1 MPRNPTISDTMA
13 EAGII
18 ATLIYSP
25 TYILHSDNLKHNHFY
40 NKESS
45 VLYWAINKLIK
56 QGVENIDSFNLAE
69 TINSNEG
76 IKNQFDKYNINLEEY
91 INLSKAVARNSIE
104 EYKVLVKR
112 ILSLSFKRE
121 LHKQIK
127 KFDETCLDVDQDD
140 ISELSGNIYSTLNKL
155 NEQYIL
161 NDEIKLIGEVIDD
174 IWDEIQKR
182 SSTGVVGIKS
192 KIQSLSE
199 YFTYENGELVLLQ
212 ARMKQGKSAFM
223 LNETIHQLKQGYSVA
238 YFDTEMASRQFVER
252 ALSNLTG
259 VEVRKIK
266 NGSYS
271 SSEADML
278 KDALSWFKKQKF
290 VHLYKPQWTAETI
303 YSTAKILQYKMGLN
317 FLIFDYIKNNSGN
330 ASEVANKLGEQI
342 DYLKN
347 FVAGGM
353 NIPVLAAAQLGRS
366 GEVADSDKL
375 DRYTSVTVKWLKK
388 NKDEMIGDWKQV
400 GNYKMNVKYNR
411 LGELQDEDDWIDVV
425 FDGNRMNIYQAPQ
438 QHTTSD
444 INF

>member
-18 ATLIYSP
+18 ATLIYKPS
-25 TYILHSDNLKHNHFY
+25 YIVHSEQLKNTHFY
-40 NKESS
+40 NKESAC
-45 VLYWAINKLIK
+45 LYWGIDQLIK
-56 QGVENIDSFNLAE
+56 QGVENIDSFNL
-69 TINSNEG
+69 TTIINSNDG
-76 IKNQFDKYNINLEEY
+76 IKNTFDKFGINLEEY
-91 INLSKAVARNSIE
+91 INLSRSVKRDTIE
-104 EYKVLVKR
+104 EYKVLVNR
-112 ILSLSFKRE
+112 VLALAFKRE
-121 LHKQIK
+121 LHKQLK
-127 KFDETCLDVDQDD
+127 KFDNNCLDVEQDD
-140 ISELSGNIYSTLNKL
+140 ISQLSGEIYSTLNKL
-155 NEQYIL
+155 NEKYIL
-161 NDEIKLIGEVIDD
+161 NDNAKLIGEVIDD
-174 IWDEIQKR
+174 IWEEIQSR
-182 SSTGVVGIKS
+182 SSTGVVGIKP
-192 KIQSLSE
+192 KIELLSN

-212 ARMKQGKSAFM
+212 ARMKQGKSAYM
-223 LNETIHQLKQGYSVA
+223 LNEAIYQLKQGYNVA
-238 YFDTEMASRQFVER
+238 YFDTEMPSRQFIER
-252 ALSNLTG
+252 ALAHLTG

-271 SSEADML
+271 STDAELLKEAL
-278 KDALSWFKKQKF
+278 TWFKKQKF
-290 VHLYKPQWTAETI
+290 VHLYRPVWTAETI

-347 FVAGGM
+347 YVAGNM

-388 NKDEMIGDWKQV
+388 NKDEMIGDWKKY

-425 FDGNRMNIYQAPQ
+425 FNGNTMDIHQAEV
-438 QHTTSD
+438 QHDND
-444 INF
+444 INL